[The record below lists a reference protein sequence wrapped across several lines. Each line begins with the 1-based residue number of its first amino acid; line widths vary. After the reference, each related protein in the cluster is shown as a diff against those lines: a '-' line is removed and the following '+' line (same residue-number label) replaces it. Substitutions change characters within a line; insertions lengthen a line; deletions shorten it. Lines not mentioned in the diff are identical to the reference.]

1 MEHRQATHH
10 VPVWD
15 LPTRLFHWA
24 LVGLVVVMLAS
35 GLAGRAAIHLTLGPA
50 LLALV
55 LFRLVWG
62 VIGSPTARFTQFVKG
77 PGAALAYLA
86 AARAGTARSI
96 GHNPLGAYS
105 VLALLGLLLAQTATG
120 LFTTDDIAANGP
132 LAHLVSS
139 ASVKL
144 ASKLHRLGYWVL
156 LAFVALHLA
165 AVFFYRFVKK
175 DDLVRAM
182 VTGTKE
188 VPTDIAGIC
197 FASSAMALVALVLCG
212 LLVWG
217 TLALLPPPPAF

>member
-1 MEHRQATHH
+1 MPHRFATHR

-15 LPTRLFHWA
+15 LPTRLFHWVLVVLVVLLLISGLMGRQGLHM
-24 LVGLVVVMLAS
+24 LVGPMV
-35 GLAGRAAIHLTLGPA
+35 
-50 LLALV
+50 LALV

-62 VIGSPTARFTQFVKG
+62 VIGSPTARFAQFVKG

-86 AARAGTARSI
+86 AARKGAVRSI

-105 VLALLGLLLAQTATG
+105 VLALLGALLAQTATG
-120 LFTTDDIAANGP
+120 LFATDDIASSGP

-156 LAFVALHLA
+156 LALIGLHLA
-165 AVFFYRFVKK
+165 AIAFYRFAKK

-188 VPTDIAGIC
+188 VPTDVAGIR
-197 FASSAMALVALVLCG
+197 FASSFKALVALVLCCA
-212 LLVWG
+212 LVWG
-217 TLALLPPPPAF
+217 TLSLLPPPPAF

>member
-1 MEHRQATHH
+1 MPHRFTTHH

-24 LVGLVVVMLAS
+24 LVVLVAVLLVS
-35 GLAGRAAIHLTLGPA
+35 GLLGRTTIHLTLGPA

-55 LFRLVWG
+55 LFRLAWG
-62 VIGSPTARFTQFVKG
+62 VVGSPTARFTQFVKG

-86 AARAGTARSI
+86 AARQGAVRSI

-105 VLALLGLLLAQTATG
+105 VLALLALVLVQVVTG
-120 LFTTDDIAANGP
+120 LFATDDIASSGP
-132 LAHLVSS
+132 AAHLVSS
-139 ASVKL
+139 AAVKL

-156 LAFVALHLA
+156 LALVALHLA
-165 AVFFYRFVKK
+165 AIGFYRFAKK

-188 VPTDIAGIC
+188 VPTDISGIR
-197 FASSAMALVALVLCG
+197 FVSSFKALAVLALCC

-217 TLALLPPPPAF
+217 TLAVLPPPPAF